1 MLQYCWRE
9 YVLKI
14 MQGPLSI
21 LQAIEA
27 SCWIPLLRAAK
38 CVLAGDHLQLPP
50 VILSQEYVFG

>member
-1 MLQYCWRE
+1 
-9 YVLKI
+9 
-14 MQGPLSI
+14 MQGSLSI